1 MASYHISTASR
12 CLHYC
17 RYTVEKLLELACQHG
32 ELRTLQ
38 RTLAAGGE
46 RGIAALMDIC
56 NRLSQPPD
64 QTSDKQQGSAVDAL
78 PVQDRLQ
85 FVQRCHLA
93 MHRPDLAGAL
103 KSSGLHASDSIH
115 ERLVRGFINVQ
126 QLLKF
131 CIARFLQHMEE
142 LLSLPQH
149 ADVGAVCR
157 ARRQA
162 VAW

>member
-17 RYTVEKLLELACQHG
+17 RYTMEELLELACQHG

-46 RGIAALMDIC
+46 RGLAALMDIC
-56 NRLSQPPD
+56 NQMSQPPD
-64 QTSDKQQGSAVDAL
+64 QTSDKQQGSVVDAL

-93 MHRPDLAGAL
+93 LHRPDLAGAL
-103 KSSGLHASDSIH
+103 KSSGLHASDRIH
-115 ERLVRGFINVQ
+115 ECLVQGFVDVQ
-126 QLLKF
+126 QLINF

-157 ARRQA
+157 ACRRA